1 MQYKIKVKPEDFYV
15 KEIVS
20 LPIKDKGQYGV
31 FILKKR
37 GWNTV
42 DILRRIGKTLG
53 IPLTNISYG
62 GKKDRHAF
70 TEQFITIKNIKK
82 KILVKDVNYSLQ
94 LLGFS
99 EEPMD
104 PRHIIGNEFKITI
117 RSISKEAEEFLYIQ
131 LQSIEKYGFI
141 NYFDDQRFGSFDP
154 KQGFIGEKIIKG
166 HYNGAL
172 KIYLTHIYPEDK
184 KEARER
190 KNFLFENWGNWQK
203 CLSVAKTQMEKL
215 SFNHLIENP
224 KDYLTILKKIP
235 KEEMSMF
242 FSAYQSY
249 LWNETARS
257 LLLTLLSEEEIIVH
271 KGIVGDYIFF
281 NEIDKE
287 KSNYLMKLQIPTAS
301 SKLKMPDE
309 ITEKIYNNLLQ
320 ERKVKHS
327 MFNLKKIRQA
337 FFKSIERDVIVKPEL
352 FKYTIEDD
360 EVYENRRKMTISFFL
375 PRGSYATMLIKRI
388 FAKKPLRRQ

>member
-15 KEIVS
+15 KEIIS

-42 DILRRIGKTLG
+42 DILKRIGKNLG
-53 IPLTNISYG
+53 IPFRNISYG
-62 GKKDRHAF
+62 GKKDRHAL

-82 KILVKDVNYSLQ
+82 KILFKNDNYLLQ
-94 LLGFS
+94 PVGFS

-104 PRHIIGNEFKITI
+104 PRHIIGNEFKIVI
-117 RSISKEAEEFLYIQ
+117 RSISKEAEEFLYTP
-131 LQSIEKYGFI
+131 LKSIEKYGFI

-203 CLSVAKTQMEKL
+203 CLSVAKTQMENFA
-215 SFNHLIENP
+215 FNHLIENS
-224 KDYLTILKKIP
+224 KDYLTILRKIP

-242 FSAYQSY
+242 FSAYQSF
-249 LWNETARS
+249 LWNETVRR
-257 LLLTLLSEEEIIVH
+257 LLVTLLSDEEIIVH

-287 KSNYLMKLQIPTAS
+287 KFSYLVKLQIPTAS

-309 ITEKIYNNLLQ
+309 ITEKIYKNILN
-320 ERKVKHS
+320 EREVKPS

-337 FFKSIERDVIVKPEL
+337 FFKSVERDVLVKPES

-360 EVYENRRKMTISFFL
+360 EVYENRSKITLSFFL

-388 FAKKPLRRQ
+388 FAKKPQRRQ